1 MEIYL
6 TMMVLLVIF
15 FIFAWSKEENDFS
28 FKNII
33 SSIGV
38 ILLMVVVWPLVLVLL
53 IYFLVD
59 SEEKGK

>member
-1 MEIYL
+1 MKIYL
-6 TMMVLLVIF
+6 TMMVLLMIF
-15 FIFAWSKEENDFS
+15 FLFAWLKEENDYS

-33 SSIGV
+33 SSISV

-53 IYFLVD
+53 IYFLID

>member
-15 FIFAWSKEENDFS
+15 FLFAWLKEENDFS
-28 FKNII
+28 FKNVI
-33 SSIGV
+33 SSIGA
-38 ILLMVVVWPLVLVLL
+38 ILLMVAAWPLVLVLIL
-53 IYFLVD
+53 YFLVD